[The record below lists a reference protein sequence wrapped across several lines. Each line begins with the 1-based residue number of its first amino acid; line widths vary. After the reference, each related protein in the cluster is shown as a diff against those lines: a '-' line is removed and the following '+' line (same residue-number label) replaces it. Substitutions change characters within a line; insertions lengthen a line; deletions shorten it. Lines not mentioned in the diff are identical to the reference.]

1 MAMVNRDEKRPPLTD
16 EQRRF
21 LETAAEEGYFSVPRK
36 TTLRELAEQ
45 HDMSSQEASEL
56 LRVAINTAMREEVFV
71 ND

>member
-1 MAMVNRDEKRPPLTD
+1 MSPGKNGSSLTD
-16 EQRRF
+16 EQRQF
-21 LETAAEEGYFSVPRK
+21 LRTASKEGYFAVPRR
-36 TTLRELAEQ
+36 TTLRELAEK